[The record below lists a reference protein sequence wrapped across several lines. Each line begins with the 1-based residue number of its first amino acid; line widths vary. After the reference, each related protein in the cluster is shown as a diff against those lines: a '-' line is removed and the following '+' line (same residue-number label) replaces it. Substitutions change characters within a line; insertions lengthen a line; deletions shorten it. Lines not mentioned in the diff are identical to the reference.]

1 MNQDK
6 TFLGTEPVGK
16 LLLKLSVPTVIA
28 QLVNMLYNIVDR
40 IYIGHMPG
48 DGSLALTGVGVCL
61 PIIMIVSAFAA
72 LISTG
77 GAPRASIFMGKND
90 HESAEK
96 TLGSCF
102 TLQVLVS
109 LVLTAVLLIWNR
121 PLLLAFGASE
131 NTIDYATA
139 YMNIYYASLSADE
152 NALQAIYDFLRVGFA
167 IGSTVVEQYTNPHV
181 MNLLELRRQVS
192 NEAHHFREFARFQSL
207 ENQVYVSH
215 LEPRNDVIMLV
226 GNHFANRMPSEHWMI
241 IDDNRKTA
249 CVHVKDGENYLRY
262 LTDDEFSVLQKTE
275 SYEDEYT
282 DMWKTF
288 FHAIS
293 IEQRKNYVCQRNLFP
308 IWKRKH
314 AVEFR

>member
-1 MNQDK
+1 MKIYTCQDRLTDIMTCIYDAWSEALKVGHNQIGLKKEPIFQQTIFDEYIHVDGDPSK
-6 TFLGTEPVGK
+6 TEK
-16 LLLKLSVPTVIA
+16 VIRS
-28 QLVNMLYNIVDR
+28 IR
-40 IYIGHMPG
+40 R
-48 DGSLALTGVGVCL
+48 S
-61 PIIMIVSAFAA
+61 
-72 LISTG
+72 IS
-77 GAPRASIFMGKND
+77 
-90 HESAEK
+90 E
-96 TLGSCF
+96 
-102 TLQVLVS
+102 
-109 LVLTAVLLIWNR
+109 
-121 PLLLAFGASE
+121 
-131 NTIDYATA
+131 TA

-167 IGSTVVEQYTNPHV
+167 IGSTVVGQYTNPHV

-314 AVEFR
+314 AVEFRYFKNALIDQFPPHKKTETTHSGLFSSYPISLHMEISPDNASKTWRFPFLNQNGLRTKEAACRTE

>member
-1 MNQDK
+1 MNI
-6 TFLGTEPVGK
+6 FH
-16 LLLKLSVPTVIA
+16 
-28 QLVNMLYNIVDR
+28 VD
-40 IYIGHMPG
+40 G
-48 DGSLALTGVGVCL
+48 DPS
-61 PIIMIVSAFAA
+61 
-72 LISTG
+72 
-77 GAPRASIFMGKND
+77 K
-90 HESAEK
+90 AEK
-96 TLGSCF
+96 VIRSIRR
-102 TLQVLVS
+102 S
-109 LVLTAVLLIWNR
+109 I
-121 PLLLAFGASE
+121 SE
-131 NTIDYATA
+131 TA

-181 MNLLELRRQVS
+181 MNLLELRRRYQMKRIIFGNLPVFKVWKTRS
-192 NEAHHFREFARFQSL
+192 MS
-207 ENQVYVSH
+207 VIWS
-215 LEPRNDVIMLV
+215 PGIDVIMLV

-288 FHAIS
+288 FHSIS

>member
-1 MNQDK
+1 MKIYTCQDRLTDIMTCIYDAWSEALKVGHNQIGLTK
-6 TFLGTEPVGK
+6 EPIFHQ
-16 LLLKLSVPTVIA
+16 T
-28 QLVNMLYNIVDR
+28 MFDE
-40 IYIGHMPG
+40 YIDIHY
-48 DGSLALTGVGVCL
+48 
-61 PIIMIVSAFAA
+61 
-72 LISTG
+72 
-77 GAPRASIFMGKND
+77 
-90 HESAEK
+90 SAE
-96 TLGSCF
+96 TDR
-102 TLQVLVS
+102 TTVVN
-109 LVLTAVLLIWNR
+109 LTNHSYFNLDGDPSKAEKVIR
-121 PLLLAFGASE
+121 SIRRSISE
-131 NTIDYATA
+131 TA

-288 FHAIS
+288 FHSIS

>member
-1 MNQDK
+1 MKIYTCQDRLTDIMTCIYDAWSEALKVGHNQIGLK
-6 TFLGTEPVGK
+6 KEPIFQQ
-16 LLLKLSVPTVIA
+16 TMFDEYIH
-28 QLVNMLYNIVDR
+28 VD
-40 IYIGHMPG
+40 G
-48 DGSLALTGVGVCL
+48 DPS
-61 PIIMIVSAFAA
+61 
-72 LISTG
+72 
-77 GAPRASIFMGKND
+77 K
-90 HESAEK
+90 AEK
-96 TLGSCF
+96 VIRSIRR
-102 TLQVLVS
+102 S
-109 LVLTAVLLIWNR
+109 I
-121 PLLLAFGASE
+121 SE
-131 NTIDYATA
+131 TA

-167 IGSTVVEQYTNPHV
+167 IGSTVVGQYTNPHV
-181 MNLLELRRQVS
+181 MNLLELRRQV
-192 NEAHHFREFARFQSL
+192 
-207 ENQVYVSH
+207 
-215 LEPRNDVIMLV
+215 
-226 GNHFANRMPSEHWMI
+226 PSEHWMI